1 MIFSEIYG
9 TYYNTM
15 AKILEKAL
23 SGHLTADGLY
33 SCIMEN
39 AYSESVIPIT
49 DAIEKDKWQLLKF
62 DREKNQFSTIVK
74 HIPQMPLTNLQ
85 LQYLKAL
92 LYDKRIRLFDL
103 DFEYLEKQLADIEP
117 LWQPGDYEVFDKY
130 DDGDDFDD
138 ANYKKRF
145 RMILEAKQ
153 KSLPLDFTLKNRHGK
168 EFKVTGIPEKIEYSE
183 KDDKF
188 RVMLAGRTQTHTINL
203 GRIVALKYADDSQKK
218 VCLETLNA
226 NRDTIVLELT
236 DERNALERVSM
247 HFANLKKKTTK
258 LDDNKYRMELE
269 FSRDDETEMVIRL
282 LQFGP
287 VIKVLEPNYIVD
299 EIVKRLSMQL
309 RLISQLH
316 KLIAKDSYEN
326 S

>member
-1 MIFSEIYG
+1 MLFSEVYG

-23 SGHLTADGLY
+23 NEQLTADGLY

-39 AYSESVIPIT
+39 AYSESVVPIT
-49 DAIEKDKWQLLKF
+49 DAIEKERWQFLKF
-62 DREKNQFSTIVK
+62 NREKNQLSPVVK
-74 HIPQMPLTNLQ
+74 NNPEMPLTNLQ

-92 LYDKRIRLFDL
+92 LHDKRIRLFDL
-103 DFEYLEKQLADIEP
+103 DFDYFEKQLADVEP

-130 DDGDDFDD
+130 DDGDDFED
-138 ANYKKRF
+138 ASYKKRF
-145 RMILEAKQ
+145 RMILDAKQ
-153 KSLPLDFTLKNRHGK
+153 NNLTLDFTLRNRHGK

-188 RVMLAGRTQTHTINL
+188 RVMLAGHTQTHTINL
-203 GRIVALKYADDSQKK
+203 GRIVALKYADIPQKQ
-218 VCLETLNA
+218 A
-226 NRDTIVLELT
+226 YSDAWDADRDTIVLELT
-236 DERNALERVSM
+236 DERNALERVSL

-258 LDDNKYRMELE
+258 IGDNKYRIELE

-287 VIKVLEPNYIVD
+287 VIKVLEPVYIVG
-299 EIVKRLSMQL
+299 EIQKRLGIQL
-309 RLISQLH
+309 RLI
-316 KLIAKDSYEN
+316 K
-326 S
+326 

>member
-1 MIFSEIYG
+1 MKWGTYMLFSEVYG

-23 SGHLTADGLY
+23 NEQLTADGLY

-39 AYSESVIPIT
+39 AYSESVVPIT
-49 DAIEKDKWQLLKF
+49 DAIEKERWQFLKF
-62 DREKNQFSTIVK
+62 NREKNLLSPVVK
-74 HIPQMPLTNLQ
+74 HTPEMPLTNLQ

-103 DFEYLEKQLADIEP
+103 DFDYFEKQLTDVEP

-130 DDGDDFDD
+130 DDGDDFED
-138 ANYKKRF
+138 ASYKKRF
-145 RMILEAKQ
+145 RMILNAKQ
-153 KSLPLDFTLKNRHGK
+153 NNLPLDFTLRNRHGK
-168 EFKVTGIPEKIEYSE
+168 EFKVTGFPEKIEYSE

-188 RVMLAGRTQTHTINL
+188 RVMLAGHTQTNTINL
-203 GRIVALKYADDSQKK
+203 GRIVALKYAEIPQKQAYSDAWD
-218 VCLETLNA
+218 ED
-226 NRDTIVLELT
+226 RDTIVLELT
-236 DERNALERVSM
+236 EERNALERVSL

-258 LDDNKYRMELE
+258 IGDNKYRIELE

-287 VIKVLEPNYIVD
+287 VIKVLEPVYIVG
-299 EIVKRLSMQL
+299 EIKKRIGIQQ
-309 RLISQLH
+309 RLISQ
-316 KLIAKDSYEN
+316 
-326 S
+326 

>member
-1 MIFSEIYG
+1 MLFSEVYG

-23 SGHLTADGLY
+23 NEQLTADGLY

-39 AYSESVIPIT
+39 AYSESVVPIT
-49 DAIEKDKWQLLKF
+49 DAIEKERWQFLKF
-62 DREKNQFSTIVK
+62 NREKNLLSPVVK
-74 HIPQMPLTNLQ
+74 HTPEMPLTNLQ

-103 DFEYLEKQLADIEP
+103 DFDYFEKQLTDVEP

-130 DDGDDFDD
+130 DDGDDFED
-138 ANYKKRF
+138 ASYKKRF
-145 RMILEAKQ
+145 RMILNAKQ
-153 KSLPLDFTLKNRHGK
+153 NNLPLDFTLRNRHGK

-188 RVMLAGRTQTHTINL
+188 RVMLTGHTQTNTINL
-203 GRIVALKYADDSQKK
+203 GRIVALKYAEIPQKQAYSD
-218 VCLETLNA
+218 VWDED
-226 NRDTIVLELT
+226 RDTIVLELT
-236 DERNALERVSM
+236 DERNALERVSL

-258 LDDNKYRMELE
+258 IGDNKYRIELE

-287 VIKVLEPNYIVD
+287 VIKVLEPVYIVG
-299 EIVKRLSMQL
+299 EIKKRLGIQQ
-309 RLISQLH
+309 RLISQ
-316 KLIAKDSYEN
+316 
-326 S
+326 

>member
-1 MIFSEIYG
+1 MLFSEVYG

-23 SGHLTADGLY
+23 NEQLTADGLY

-39 AYSESVIPIT
+39 AYSESVVPIT
-49 DAIEKDKWQLLKF
+49 DAIEKERWQFLKF
-62 DREKNQFSTIVK
+62 NREKNYLLPVVK
-74 HIPQMPLTNLQ
+74 HNPEMPLTNLQ

-92 LYDKRIRLFDL
+92 LHDKRIRLFDL
-103 DFEYLEKQLADIEP
+103 DFDYFEKQLDDVEP

-130 DDGDDFDD
+130 DDGDDFED
-138 ANYKKRF
+138 ASYKKRF
-145 RMILEAKQ
+145 RMILDAKQ
-153 KSLPLDFTLKNRHGK
+153 NNLTLDFTLRNRHGK

-203 GRIVALKYADDSQKK
+203 GRIVALKYTDIPQKQSYSDSWDAD
-218 VCLETLNA
+218 
-226 NRDTIVLELT
+226 RDTIVLELT
-236 DERNALERVSM
+236 DERNALERVSL

-258 LDDNKYRMELE
+258 IGDNKYRIELE

-287 VIKVLEPNYIVD
+287 VIKVLEPIYIVG
-299 EIVKRLSMQL
+299 EIQKRLGIQL
-309 RLISQLH
+309 RLIKQEGL
-316 KLIAKDSYEN
+316 
-326 S
+326 

>member
-1 MIFSEIYG
+1 MLFSEVYG

-23 SGHLTADGLY
+23 NEQLTADGLY

-39 AYSESVIPIT
+39 AYSESVVPIT
-49 DAIEKDKWQLLKF
+49 DAIEKERWQFLKF
-62 DREKNQFSTIVK
+62 NREKNLLSPVVK
-74 HIPQMPLTNLQ
+74 HTPEMPLTNLQ

-103 DFEYLEKQLADIEP
+103 DFDYFEKQLTDVEP

-130 DDGDDFDD
+130 DDGDDFED
-138 ANYKKRF
+138 ASYKKRF
-145 RMILEAKQ
+145 RMILNAKQ
-153 KSLPLDFTLKNRHGK
+153 NNLPLDFTLRNRHGK
-168 EFKVTGIPEKIEYSE
+168 EFKVTGFPEKIEYSE

-188 RVMLAGRTQTHTINL
+188 RVMLAGHTQTNTINL
-203 GRIVALKYADDSQKK
+203 GRIVALKYAEIPQKQAYSDAWD
-218 VCLETLNA
+218 ED
-226 NRDTIVLELT
+226 RDTIVLELT
-236 DERNALERVSM
+236 DERNALERVSL

-258 LDDNKYRMELE
+258 IDDNKYRMELE

-287 VIKVLEPNYIVD
+287 VIKVLEPVYIVG
-299 EIVKRLSMQL
+299 EIKKRLGMQQ
-309 RLISQLH
+309 RLISQ
-316 KLIAKDSYEN
+316 
-326 S
+326 

>member
-1 MIFSEIYG
+1 MLFSEVYG

-23 SGHLTADGLY
+23 NEQLTADGLY

-39 AYSESVIPIT
+39 AYSESVVPIT
-49 DAIEKDKWQLLKF
+49 DAIEKERWQFLKF
-62 DREKNQFSTIVK
+62 NREKNLLSPVVK
-74 HIPQMPLTNLQ
+74 HTPEMPLTNLQ

-103 DFEYLEKQLADIEP
+103 DFDYYEKQLTDVEP

-130 DDGDDFDD
+130 DDGDDFED
-138 ANYKKRF
+138 ASYKKRF
-145 RMILEAKQ
+145 RMILNAKQ
-153 KSLPLDFTLKNRHGK
+153 NNLPLDFTLRNRHGK
-168 EFKVTGIPEKIEYSE
+168 EFKVTGVPEKIEYSE

-188 RVMLAGRTQTHTINL
+188 RVMLAGHTKTNTINL
-203 GRIVALKYADDSQKK
+203 GRIVALKYAEIPQKQAYSDAWD
-218 VCLETLNA
+218 ED
-226 NRDTIVLELT
+226 RDTIVLELT
-236 DERNALERVSM
+236 DERNALERVSL

-258 LDDNKYRMELE
+258 IGDNKYRIELE

-287 VIKVLEPNYIVD
+287 VIKVLEPVYIVG
-299 EIVKRLSMQL
+299 EIKKRIGIQQ
-309 RLISQLH
+309 RLISQ
-316 KLIAKDSYEN
+316 
-326 S
+326 

>member
-1 MIFSEIYG
+1 MMFMKWGTYMLFSEVYG

-23 SGHLTADGLY
+23 NEQLTADGLY

-39 AYSESVIPIT
+39 AYSESVVPIT
-49 DAIEKDKWQLLKF
+49 DAIEKERWQFLKF
-62 DREKNQFSTIVK
+62 NREKNLLSPVVK
-74 HIPQMPLTNLQ
+74 HTPEMPLTNLQ

-103 DFEYLEKQLADIEP
+103 DFDYFEKQLTDVEP

-130 DDGDDFDD
+130 DDGDDFED
-138 ANYKKRF
+138 ASYKKRF
-145 RMILEAKQ
+145 RMILNAKQ
-153 KSLPLDFTLKNRHGK
+153 NNLPLDFTLRNRHGK
-168 EFKVTGIPEKIEYSE
+168 EFKVTGFPEKIEYSE

-188 RVMLAGRTQTHTINL
+188 RVMLAGHTQTNTINL
-203 GRIVALKYADDSQKK
+203 GRIVALKYAEIPQKQAYSDAWD
-218 VCLETLNA
+218 ED
-226 NRDTIVLELT
+226 RDTIVLELT
-236 DERNALERVSM
+236 EERNALERVSL

-258 LDDNKYRMELE
+258 IGDNKYRIELE

-287 VIKVLEPNYIVD
+287 VIKVLEPVYIVG
-299 EIVKRLSMQL
+299 EIKKRIGIQQ
-309 RLISQLH
+309 RLISQ
-316 KLIAKDSYEN
+316 
-326 S
+326 